1 MFSPIKYGIVETW
14 RFIKDWIRKYIK
26 KDYSVEEQIKRNNF
40 RHELRKYLKKNSY
53 SFNDKQIELLT
64 EFKFNECIKSKRLLI
79 AKYEASLCL
88 KKI

>member
-1 MFSPIKYGIVETW
+1 MNNLEVLYEDDHIIVVVKPNNVLSQSDNTNDIDMLTIIK
-14 RFIKDWIRKYIK
+14 
-26 KDYSVEEQIKRNNF
+26 
-40 RHELRKYLKKNSY
+40 KYLKKNSY

-64 EFKFNECIKSKRLLI
+64 EFKFSENIKSKRLLI